1 MHGKGRVDGE
11 RRKDQRQQRE
21 PQPASRLENQIVHH
35 RESPF
40 GGSIGRVHQ
49 APWPPARP
57 GTLTWINEKCC
68 SASMGRFVPGRVRRS
83 EEHTSELQSLMR
95 NSYAVFC
102 LNKQTDTNQP

>member
-21 PQPASRLENQIVHH
+21 PQPARRLENQIVHH

-49 APWPPARP
+49 APWPPAAP
-57 GTLTWINEKCC
+57 GTLTWITVKCC
-68 SASMGRFVPGRVRRS
+68 RASMGRFVPGSGRTAPPTRRLSRS
-83 EEHTSELQSLMR
+83 EERRGGQNWGRT
-95 NSYAVFC
+95 
-102 LNKQTDTNQP
+102 